1 MVDTQQPPSA
11 PAEPKVEVSQLRIP
25 SPPDQAAKA
34 LTDELGLSFTV
45 ADWLAKRGHEPGEQL
60 SRWLRPK
67 LAHLTSPAS
76 MADLP
81 QAAERIAKAVRER
94 ERIVVFGDYD
104 CDGITSTAV
113 LTEVIGAL
121 GGEVTPLLANRFAGG
136 YGFSDQALQRVRAA
150 DAQLL
155 ITCDCGSSD
164 HPRLE
169 ATREAGIDAVV
180 LDHHL
185 VPPRPLPVVAF
196 LNPQRPDCG
205 YPYKGLASCG
215 LALLLATALRKV
227 LGADLDVR
235 RWLDLVA
242 LGTVADVAPLDGDN
256 RLLVTRGLHVLNAG
270 QRVGLGALAAN
281 ANNGRKLPIGAE
293 AVAYQIAPRIN
304 APGRL
309 GDPMLA
315 LRLLLET
322 DATRAWEH
330 AAALEQLSQQRRT
343 IQRTMTA
350 EAISDIAAH
359 GWAGDP
365 ALVLARQ
372 GWHPGVVGIV
382 AGRIADQYRK
392 PTIVIA
398 LEGETG
404 RGSARTPSGFRLY
417 DAIAR
422 CKDQLVGFGG
432 HQAAAG
438 VEIRT
443 DRVGRFRDCW
453 RGACGEQIQDGP
465 PLGAA
470 VQADVRLDPR
480 DDLLQVLADLEQLE
494 PCGQANP
501 APRLL
506 IESVQVLST
515 RRLKEHLKLEVKLRG
530 RRLSA
535 FGPDMG
541 PLADSLAG
549 KQISVIA
556 RIKRD
561 HWRGGSAPEL
571 LLEGTCADQ
580 VATASD

>member
-1 MVDTQQPPSA
+1 MDRAAVGP
-11 PAEPKVEVSQLRIP
+11 P
-25 SPPDQAAKA
+25 SPPDQAAQVLA
-34 LTDELGLSFTV
+34 DELGLSFTV
-45 ADWLAKRGHEPGEQL
+45 ADWLAKRGFRPGEQL
-60 SRWLRPK
+60 ARWLHPK
-67 LAHLTSPAS
+67 LANLTSPAP

-81 QAAERIAKAVRER
+81 RAAERIARAVRER

-104 CDGITSTAV
+104 CDGITSTAI
-113 LTEVIGAL
+113 LTEVIGSL
-121 GGEVTPLLANRFAGG
+121 GGQVTPLLANRFAGG
-136 YGFSDQALQRVRAA
+136 YGFSEPALGRVREA

-169 ATREAGIDAVV
+169 MARDAGIDVVV

-215 LALLLATALRKV
+215 LALLLATALRKA
-227 LGADLDVR
+227 LGAELDVR

-281 ANNGRKLPIGAE
+281 ANSGRKLPIGAE
-293 AVAYQIAPRIN
+293 GIAYQIAPRIN

-315 LRLLLET
+315 LKLLLET
-322 DATRAWEH
+322 DATRAWEL
-330 AAALEQLSQQRRT
+330 AAEVEQLGLKRRQ

-350 EAISDIAAH
+350 EAMSDIAAN
-359 GWAGDP
+359 GWSDDS

-382 AGRIADQYRK
+382 AGRIADQYKK
-392 PTIVIA
+392 PTIVVA

-417 DAIAR
+417 DAIAS
-422 CKDQLVGFGG
+422 CADQLVGFGG

-438 VEIRT
+438 VEIRSE
-443 DRVGRFRDCW
+443 RVERFRDSF
-453 RGACGEQIQDGP
+453 RRACGEQLLGGP
-465 PLGAA
+465 PLGDTVA
-470 VQADVRLDPR
+470 ADVQLDPR

-506 IESVQVLST
+506 IESVQILST
-515 RRLKEHLKLEVKLRG
+515 RQLKEHLKLEVKLRG

-535 FGPDMG
+535 FGPNMG
-541 PLADSLAG
+541 ALADSLAG
-549 KQISVIA
+549 KQVTVIA

-561 HWRGGSAPEL
+561 HWRGGSSPEL
-571 LLEGTCADQ
+571 LLEGYCASP